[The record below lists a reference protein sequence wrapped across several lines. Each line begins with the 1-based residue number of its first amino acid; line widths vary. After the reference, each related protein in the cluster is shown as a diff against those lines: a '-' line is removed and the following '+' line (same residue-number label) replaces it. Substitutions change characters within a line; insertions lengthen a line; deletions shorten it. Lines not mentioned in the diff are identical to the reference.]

1 MWWAGAVKKRLFLH
15 IGSHKT
21 ATSFLQGSLSNSPAA
36 LADLGLLYPAAG
48 RVYGGH
54 FKLCW
59 ALKDRELADQPLDA
73 LPVWAE
79 VMEEIDASPHPAA
92 LISAESLGWGL
103 DPARLAVL
111 AKRYQVQVIFY
122 LRSPDSHLESFYN
135 QIVKDF
141 RTKEDRTI
149 EGYVADEPL
158 GLLDTTKLLAPWAEM
173 FGRGAIKLRLF
184 GNSFLPDGI
193 LADFL
198 RTMGYT
204 SCPAFNPPGEMVLHK
219 VSLPPDALDYLRLS
233 NAYLKEQKGHHDFV
247 LRLIRLSQSRPEAF
261 QDTRAGILSPRARH
275 TIRARFR
282 ASQLQA
288 CQAYLGLARSP
299 FPAAEAPD
307 FPDCDNRLPEADAR
321 VMAKVA
327 ALIRGIA

>member
-1 MWWAGAVKKRLFLH
+1 MKKRLFLH

-21 ATSFLQGSLSNSPAA
+21 ATSFLQGSFQNSPAA
-36 LADLGLLYPAAG
+36 LATLGVLYPQAG

-59 ALKDRELADQPLDA
+59 ALKDREMAGRALEE

-79 VMEEIDASPHPAA
+79 VMAEIDASVQQTA
-92 LISAESLGWGL
+92 LISAESLAWGL

-111 AKRYQVQVIFY
+111 ARRYEVTVIFY

-141 RTKEDRTI
+141 GTREERTI
-149 EGYVADEPL
+149 ERYVTEEPL
-158 GLLDTTKLLAPWAEM
+158 AMLDTTKILAPWAAM
-173 FGRGAIKLRLF
+173 FGPGAIRLRLF
-184 GNSFLPDGI
+184 GRAFLPDGI
-193 LADFL
+193 LADVL
-198 RTMGYT
+198 RVMGF
-204 SCPAFNPPGEMVLHK
+204 SDWPAFNPPGEMVQHK

-233 NAYLKEQKGHHDFV
+233 NPFLADQKGHYDFV
-247 LRLIRLSQSRPEAF
+247 LRLIKLTQGKPEAF
-261 QDTRAGILSPRARH
+261 QDTRAGLLSPRARQ

-282 ASQLQA
+282 ASQTQA
-288 CQAYLGLARSP
+288 VQAYLGLARSP
-299 FPAAEAPD
+299 FVPSEAPD
-307 FPDCDNRLPEADAR
+307 FPGWDTRLPEADVR

-327 ALIRGIA
+327 ALIRGIV